1 MIEGHFILDIVSGDV
16 HILWLYN
23 IMDRIYK
30 YNSNASY
37 EPNGGTYLQLITAKD
52 LYIQNI
58 TVAENGGHSDSFQ
71 VKFPNV
77 FTNYPLGAV
86 RVEDQKF
93 KDWDHYKFTIWQSQ
107 LNFVVFCAS
116 SACGVSV
123 EHLNAKE
130 PMIRSIYRFHV
141 YYHIRR
147 ILKILEIPL
156 PYENSFNQYNNP
168 YNHEKFIRI
177 CSEYGVSNDLT
188 KWRNQKY
195 FSTWQ
200 SRAWET
206 GKPGMSYINEN
217 SFSGW
222 IIEKLDGLTMLG
234 LQKLSESV
242 RDYAY
247 LILTSQTSTRDL
259 IVGHEGRNLDAQRVF
274 LNTFENVVNKRVNI
288 PEDIRRF
295 QKTLQYARS
304 KVDYVIGEFIY
315 MLPSDMNLRTGNIR
329 NYNNKILISS
339 PSFKIGTNVKI
350 NLLSSENRRLSDDG
364 EQAKLKDKP
373 DVKSK
378 KVEMV
383 KTKPD
388 VKSNKEHKQDVKP
401 NIKFDRE
408 SKQDVK
414 KPDTNKITYEEEKV
428 ALILGTTA
436 VFTVWWMFK

>member
-1 MIEGHFILDIVSGDV
+1 
-16 HILWLYN
+16 
-23 IMDRIYK
+23 MDRIYK
-30 YNSNASY
+30 YNSSASY

-52 LYIQNI
+52 LYIQNV
-58 TVAENGGHSDSFQ
+58 TVAENDGHSDSFQ

-107 LNFVVFCAS
+107 LNFAVFCTS

-130 PMIRSIYRFHV
+130 PMIRSIYHFHV

-156 PYENSFNQYNNP
+156 PYENSFNQYNNS
-168 YNHEKFIRI
+168 YNHEKFIGI
-177 CSEYGVSNDLT
+177 CSEYGVSNNLT

-217 SFSGW
+217 SFSRW
-222 IIEKLDGLTMLG
+222 IIEKSDGLTTLG
-234 LQKLSESV
+234 LQKISESV

-247 LILTSQTSTRDL
+247 LILTSQTSTRGP
-259 IVGHEGRNLDAQRVF
+259 IVGHEAQNLDAQRTF
-274 LNTFENVVNKRVNI
+274 LNTFENIVNRRVNI

-304 KVDYVIGEFIY
+304 KVDYAIGEFVY
-315 MLPSDMNLRTGNIR
+315 MLPSDMNLRIGNVR

-339 PSFKIGTNVKI
+339 PSFKIGTNVKV
-350 NLLSSENRRLSDDG
+350 NLLSSENRRLND
-364 EQAKLKDKP
+364 

-378 KVEMV
+378 EV
-383 KTKPD
+383 KTEPKVITKP
-388 VKSNKEHKQDVKP
+388 VIKPNKEHKQDVKP
-401 NIKFDRE
+401 NRPDIKQNIEISR
-408 SKQDVK
+408 S

-428 ALILGTTA
+428 ALVLGTTA